1 MHEKKREK
9 EMTRDLQA
17 PPTVLRIFLIM
28 FKLGALTF
36 GGGWSVI
43 AQMQQ
48 DIVEKRGWLTSEE
61 LMDLAVVG
69 RSLPGIMVINTATQV
84 GYHLLGIPGALAA
97 IIGTALPS
105 MLIIMAIT
113 LGYQKFRDNVIV
125 AKALNGV
132 RAAVLPIL
140 LTAVLTMKATALK
153 NRKSYVVA
161 GVSLLFC
168 LFAPVSDIWVIIG
181 GVIVGMLWM
190 GGDDHA
196 VS

>member
-1 MHEKKREK
+1 MEEKK
-9 EMTRDLQA
+9 QA
-17 PPTVLRIFLIM
+17 TLLELFLIM

-48 DIVEKRGWLTSEE
+48 DLVEKRRWLTSEE

-84 GYHLLGIPGALAA
+84 GYHLLGVPGAIAA
-97 IIGTALPS
+97 ILGTALPS
-105 MLIIMAIT
+105 MLIIMVIT
-113 LGYQKFRDNVIV
+113 MFYQKFRDNIYV

-140 LTAVLTMKATALK
+140 LTAVITMKKTSLK
-153 NRKSYVVA
+153 NWKSYVVA

-168 LFAPVSDIWVIIG
+168 LFAPISDIWVIVA
-181 GVIVGMLWM
+181 GVFVGLLWM